1 MIIKKNYLFLFT
13 SIITTLSTTISCLDY
28 CNSFSECL
36 SVCVIP
42 LLHSSLQKVL
52 WITYLIVS
60 LFLKPFIWLP
70 IAVECWK
77 FFTPSHSFPIPHSST
92 PFSVRKLWVTIPVFS
107 GLSGISLLG
116 SLLWPSPGAPP
127 PALIM
132 LYCHGLLVNL
142 SSRLWVQDERQFLIN
157 LLFFPV
163 PNIVSTHRRNSNIYW
178 DYSKMI

>member
-1 MIIKKNYLFLFT
+1 MFKCVCHSPPTFLTAESSLNYV
-13 SIITTLSTTISCLDY
+13 SDC
-28 CNSFSECL
+28 
-36 SVCVIP
+36 IP
-42 LLHSSLQKVL
+42 LFKTFHMTPHCCRMLKVLHS
-52 WITYLIVS
+52 
-60 LFLKPFIWLP
+60 
-70 IAVECWK
+70 
-77 FFTPSHSFPIPHSST
+77 SHSFPVPHSST
-92 PFSVRKLWVTIPVFS
+92 PFSVRKLWVTVPVFS

-116 SLLWPSPGAPP
+116 SFLWPSPGAPP

-163 PNIVSTHRRNSNIYW
+163 PNIVPTHRRNSNIYW